1 MDDMLEWGRNVL
13 ANVECV
19 FHQNRLTHLPIETR
33 GCAAVWDEGRQHL
46 TLHIGNQVPH
56 PFRTQ
61 VAARMRLS
69 ESQVTV
75 ASPDVG
81 GGFGQKIALY
91 REELTVRR

>member
-13 ANVECV
+13 ANVECA

-56 PFRTQ
+56 PLRTQ

-69 ESQVTV
+69 ESQVDRRF
-75 ASPDVG
+75 AGCRRRLRPEDR
-81 GGFGQKIALY
+81 ALP
-91 REELTVRR
+91 